1 MKENIP
7 VLLLKK
13 LTLLPTQDVRIEL
26 NNNLSKKIIDLSSLE
41 FNNKVLV
48 ILPENTLEESPT
60 ITDLPKVGILAYIN
74 SKIVLPNNNYR
85 VV

>member
-1 MKENIP
+1 MINTK
-7 VLLLKK
+7 
-13 LTLLPTQDVRIEL
+13 T
-26 NNNLSKKIIDLSSLE
+26 

-85 VV
+85 VVLKGLNRVKVNKYLNYQKDKSYQYLYLG